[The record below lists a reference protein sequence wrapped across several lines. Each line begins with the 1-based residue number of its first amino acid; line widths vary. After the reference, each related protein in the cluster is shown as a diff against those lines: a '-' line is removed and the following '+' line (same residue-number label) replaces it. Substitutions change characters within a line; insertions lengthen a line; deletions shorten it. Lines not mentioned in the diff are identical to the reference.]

1 MSVIC
6 KKKENNYKSEKSSQ
20 KIATHEN
27 GLTQKEVQWANHL
40 GACLLKNGWLRNL
53 PKKNG
58 G

>member
-27 GLTQKEVQWANHL
+27 GLTQKEVQ
-40 GACLLKNGWLRNL
+40 
-53 PKKNG
+53 
-58 G
+58 